1 MPFSSATVSRVFHDQ
16 VFDSIVLAQGKIAP
30 SRIER
35 LGFMISS
42 SSTFLKYPSPAH
54 FGQAPWGE
62 LKEKVLGSISA
73 KEILSTGQ
81 VNFSEYRCSLRSLG
95 YWGISKLLSMISA
108 AIMLPSARFRPCSVD
123 SASLV
128 LSAGKVNLSTTA
140 SIECLLVLIKT
151 KSSPI
156 SLIWPSTLTCRKPF
170 LARSAKSSR
179 YFTAAYR
186 TMRMADSGKQ
196 KP

>member
-54 FGQAPWGE
+54 LGQASWCK
-62 LKEKVLGSISA
+62 LKEKVLGSISE
-73 KEILSTGQ
+73 KEMLSTGQ
-81 VNFSEYRCSLRSLG
+81 VNFSEYKCSFKFLG
-95 YWGISKLLSMISA
+95 YCGISKLLSMISA
-108 AIMLPSARFRPCSVD
+108 AMMVPSARFRPCSTD
-123 SASLV
+123 SVSLF

-151 KSSPI
+151 KSSSI
-156 SLIWPSTLTCRKPF
+156 SLILPSTLTWR
-170 LARSAKSSR
+170 
-179 YFTAAYR
+179 
-186 TMRMADSGKQ
+186 
-196 KP
+196 